1 MHGDATPAQLEI
13 AEGHQRRGG
22 PRASGGHHPPRGDNL
37 PCRCPTSTGIGGVKR
52 LERIGGFSGQR
63 ASGVKRGKVHRSG
76 VRGYPGSHQDEK
88 AQGCARWRSLG
99 DSGWLSFPD
108 PGGSV

>member
-1 MHGDATPAQLEI
+1 MHRDATPAQLENG
-13 AEGHQRRGG
+13 EGRRARGG
-22 PRASGGHHPPRGDNL
+22 VLVGDGGHPPRGVASHAHAS
-37 PCRCPTSTGIGGVKR
+37 PSPGIGGVKR